1 MSQANVEAFRGVVE
15 AINERG
21 PDAVLDLLDSE
32 VEFYEDPKFPEAE
45 VFRGRD
51 EVVANFRKFT
61 ESFEYYRFEIEDLRD
76 AGGHK
81 VMAVLREKAR
91 GKTSGVEVERRS
103 GWVFTFRDGRAL
115 RVEIYLDPG
124 DALEAV
130 GLAPG

>member
-1 MSQANVEAFRGVVE
+1 MSQQSVEAVRGVIAV
-15 AINERG
+15 INERG
-21 PDAVLDLLDSE
+21 PDASLDLLDPE
-32 VEFYEDPKFPEAE
+32 VEFYEDPTFPESE

-51 EVVANFRKFT
+51 EVVGNFRKFT
-61 ESFEYYRFEIEDLRD
+61 ESFEHYRFEIEDLRD
-76 AGGHK
+76 AGGDR

-103 GWVFTFRDGRAL
+103 GWVFTFRDGKAL

-130 GLAPG
+130 GLSE